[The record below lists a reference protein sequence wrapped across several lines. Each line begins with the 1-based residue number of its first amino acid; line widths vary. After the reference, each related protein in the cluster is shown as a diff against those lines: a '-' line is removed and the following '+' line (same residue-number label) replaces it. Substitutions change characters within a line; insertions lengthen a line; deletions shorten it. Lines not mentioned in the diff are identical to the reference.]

1 MTKTEL
7 KEKLIATVNQTEDKS
22 LLEDLY
28 RIVNTESDPKGIY
41 ELSEAEVTAV
51 NEGITELD
59 KGNFISNED
68 LDAKVNKWL
77 GE

>member
-7 KEKLIATVNQTEDKS
+7 KEKLIATVTKTQDKR

-28 RIVNTESDPKGIY
+28 RIINLEDDSKGIY
-41 ELSEAEVTAV
+41 RLSEAEISAV
-51 NEGITELD
+51 NESVAGLD

-68 LDAKVNKWL
+68 LDDKVSKWL
-77 GE
+77 EE